1 MSRITVEMLRA
12 YLVTASLLAMGMD
25 GTIVIVALVVHV
37 PDAVFEGSMFRL
49 VALTMLVACTVAV
62 KVRAMH
68 AFRRAVKGRTA
79 IDAGIGCPVLDDC
92 SCPSLGLVIFY
103 HRLSRREFLVRP
115 S

>member
-79 IDAGIGCPVLDDC
+79 IDAGIGCPVLVDC

-103 HRLSRREFLVRP
+103 LRLSRREFLVRP